1 MGHHDCPVLAANVS
15 PRHHTCVTQ
24 GSSSGCTIEQA
35 KDYYGWDLEGGS
47 KIKVTANQQECAD
60 YSASNPGSRFWT
72 WSKTTKKCY
81 PKSSKAG
88 RRGAGIELV
97 SGNNRCANSGSL
109 MTTKEKSALDG
120 VVDALVAAARGAA
133 AAKAGED
140 VEFSMEEIKEKGDY
154 ENLCYTCSVILVG
167 FQGKLQRFNTYST
180 GYADSVIKVTKNY
193 SGPKIQ
199 YLNQAGLMQIHS
211 GKIPLEEV
219 DFNLF
224 GVEAS
229 THVSY
234 TGAGYQARVKLI
246 GGKVSVFELQLGIGV
261 SSQIGIVDDSLA
273 VKIFGL
279 GGSIGRKTK
288 ICAFDNCFGIDFGNL
303 FG

>member
-1 MGHHDCPVLAANVS
+1 MGSA
-15 PRHHTCVTQ
+15 
-24 GSSSGCTIEQA
+24 E
-35 KDYYGWDLEGGS
+35 
-47 KIKVTANQQECAD
+47 KVD
-60 YSASNPGSRFWT
+60 
-72 WSKTTKKCY
+72 K
-81 PKSSKAG
+81 SKATSKSLQNP
-88 RRGAGIELV
+88 EKM
-97 SGNNRCANSGSL
+97 NRFLLLQMTFLYLCSFTDGS
-109 MTTKEKSALDG
+109 
-120 VVDALVAAARGAA
+120 
-133 AAKAGED
+133 ED
-140 VEFSMEEIKEKGDY
+140 VEFSLEVIKEKADY

-167 FQGKLQRFNTYST
+167 VNGNLQKFTTYST

-273 VKIFGL
+273 VKI
-279 GGSIGRKTK
+279 
-288 ICAFDNCFGIDFGNL
+288 
-303 FG
+303 